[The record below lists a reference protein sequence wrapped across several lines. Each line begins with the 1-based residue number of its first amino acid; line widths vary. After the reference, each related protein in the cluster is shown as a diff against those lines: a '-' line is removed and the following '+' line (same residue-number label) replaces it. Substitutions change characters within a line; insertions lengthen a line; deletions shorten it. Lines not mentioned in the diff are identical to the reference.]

1 MWFPDPIGARECQL
15 VAAGVTATVTTVPES
30 VTPPCGTDGAARESP
45 VRLPP
50 PPRSARRGL
59 GRDPDRSGRDASW
72 KASETIVYGV
82 VDRMPVVAGTVL
94 ALAALEL
101 AGLGSE
107 AGSWPVGVRA
117 LGEVVTPVPFLTEL
131 AHRGVKAAVVRGG
144 RAPPDP
150 GVAEVN
156 ESPRNRDRWAKK
168 RVSRWLGAVP
178 TPWGM
183 ATLGT
188 PPAGWYTDPSG
199 QHRARYWDGGGWT
212 EQVRD
217 DVGAPSAVSG
227 GEQAHEAAATVAN
240 IAQALATVAEQ
251 DVAEPVF
258 VVDYGTAEPRVRS
271 TRDGDPIPSLMD
283 SRCSRPRVAPEL
295 PQPSLTQP
303 SPVIPNRSGRD
314 WPRFRLV
321 SGPVDAAPGA
331 LWDGFKWTE
340 RVADDGTEGVD
351 PVPGTAAVQTADTMM
366 GGVDPAAAA
375 WSAQLLGNTD
385 VDGATPPV
393 AVRQSDGECR
403 AGVAGDASRPRRL
416 GTTSPCARGPPT
428 KVVVAG
434 WMIVAGALA
443 LIVGSTLTWMTVRGP
458 RVGDSATATGMS
470 IGDGRITVV
479 LAIALAVLGAGLLTG
494 RLRKLGGTKVAAMG
508 ALVAG
513 AAGVAV
519 TAIDIA
525 DVADRAR
532 SASACRPAR

>member
-1 MWFPDPIGARECQL
+1 
-15 VAAGVTATVTTVPES
+15 
-30 VTPPCGTDGAARESP
+30 
-45 VRLPP
+45 
-50 PPRSARRGL
+50 
-59 GRDPDRSGRDASW
+59 
-72 KASETIVYGV
+72 
-82 VDRMPVVAGTVL
+82 
-94 ALAALEL
+94 
-101 AGLGSE
+101 
-107 AGSWPVGVRA
+107 
-117 LGEVVTPVPFLTEL
+117 
-131 AHRGVKAAVVRGG
+131 
-144 RAPPDP
+144 
-150 GVAEVN
+150 
-156 ESPRNRDRWAKK
+156 
-168 RVSRWLGAVP
+168 
-178 TPWGM
+178 M

-258 VVDYGTAEPRVRS
+258 VVDYGTADPGSFAATETPIDPGVEMFGGAVDS
-271 TRDGDPIPSLMD
+271 APIPGWYPD
-283 SRCSRPRVAPEL
+283 
-295 PQPSLTQP
+295 PSMRHQA
-303 SPVIPNRSGRD
+303 RY
-314 WPRFRLV
+314 
-321 SGPVDAAPGA
+321 
-331 LWDGFKWTE
+331 WDGFKWTE

-385 VDGATPPV
+385 VDGAIQPV
-393 AVRQSDGECR
+393 ATGNPMVS
-403 AGVAGDASRPRRL
+403 AGQASLAMLPDHDDVEADDETRVYAP
-416 GTTSPCARGPPT
+416 PPT

-443 LIVGSTLTWMTVRGP
+443 LIVGSTMTWMTVRGP
-458 RVGDSATATGMS
+458 RVNDSATTTGMS

-525 DVADRAR
+525 DVADRATR
-532 SASACRPAR
+532 LGVPPGAVTSVGSGLWLCFLGALLAVAGGLMAFANRERTTRI